1 MTIRRFL
8 LAAAIAVAFGA
19 GLAVAQFAFDG
30 ADAQRETEAEVRVQ
44 ARVLENGRFEVAVQ
58 QRGSGGEWGGRRL
71 PELRVLD
78 PAAPAGRWFNSSP
91 LPAVAD
97 DAARPLFCV
106 IGHGQL
112 DDYFWGVLRSYSNR
126 AARDLDA
133 DVRFET
139 HLDSAGHAA
148 AIRQCSADGAA
159 VIASSLVDPGT
170 MVPAL
175 REASAAGARIITF
188 NSGAEFADQAGS
200 ELHIAMDDR
209 AAGRIAA
216 EQFNAAEL
224 SGSIACLVHEAGNS
238 GLEERC
244 AGLAETYEGGDVER
258 VQLPAGADAEGIAE
272 HIAGRLAAD
281 DPPAALLALNSDT
294 ALAAL
299 EAISRTRAQLDY
311 KPLLG
316 SIGGHPQFGR
326 LPLDLRNDH
335 LLFLTNDLG
344 PAQGYLIT
352 AALRMVHEFHLP
364 ASFVVGASILEAEP
378 FIFNSRLHRADPQGE
393 ASQGVLDASDAVHR
407 GENEE

>member
-8 LAAAIAVAFGA
+8 PAAAIAIAFGA

-30 ADAQRETEAEVRVQ
+30 ADAQREPEAEVRVQ

-58 QRGSGGEWGGRRL
+58 QRGSGGEWGERRL
-71 PELRVLD
+71 PELRILD

-91 LPAVAD
+91 LPAVPD
-97 DAARPLFCV
+97 DAAQPLFCV
-106 IGHGQL
+106 IGHGHL

-139 HLDSAGHAA
+139 HLDGAGHAA

-159 VIASSLVDPGT
+159 VIASSLVAPGT

-200 ELHIAMDDR
+200 ELHIGMDDR

-224 SGSIACLVHEAGNS
+224 SGAIACLVHEAGNP

-244 AGLAETYEGGDVER
+244 AGLAETYEGSDVER
-258 VQLPAGADAEGIAE
+258 VQLPAEADAEGVAG

-378 FIFNSRLHRADPQGE
+378 FIFNSRLHRADPQSE

>member
-8 LAAAIAVAFGA
+8 FAAAIAVAFAA

-30 ADAQRETEAEVRVQ
+30 ADAHRDPEADIRVQ

-71 PELRVLD
+71 PELRILD

-91 LPAVAD
+91 LSAVAG
-97 DAARPLFCV
+97 DAEQPLFCV
-106 IGHGQL
+106 IGHGHL

-159 VIASSLVDPGT
+159 VIASSLVDPEA

-175 REASAAGARIITF
+175 QEASAAGARIITF
-188 NSGAEFADQAGS
+188 NSGGEFADRAGS

-216 EQFNAAEL
+216 EQFNAAGL
-224 SGSIACLVHEAGNS
+224 SGAIACLLHEADNS
-238 GLEERC
+238 GLDDRC
-244 AGLAETYEGGDVER
+244 AGLDETYEGGDVER
-258 VQLPAGADAEGIAE
+258 VQLPVEADAEGITG
-272 HIAGRLAAD
+272 HIAGLLAAN
-281 DPPAALLALNSDT
+281 DPPAGLLALNSDT

-299 EAISRTRAQLDY
+299 EAISRTRERLDY
-311 KPLLG
+311 EPQLG

-344 PAQGYLIT
+344 PVQGYLIT

-364 ASFVVGASILEAEP
+364 ASFIVGTSILEAEP
-378 FIFNSRLHRADPQGE
+378 FIFNSRLHRADDQG
-393 ASQGVLDASDAVHR
+393 ATSQGVVDASDAVHR
-407 GENEE
+407 GENE

>member
-8 LAAAIAVAFGA
+8 FAAAIAAAFGA
-19 GLAVAQFAFDG
+19 GLAAAQFAFDD
-30 ADAQRETEAEVRVQ
+30 ADAQRESEAEVRVQ

-58 QRGSGGEWGGRRL
+58 QRAAGGEWGERRL
-71 PELRVLD
+71 PDLRQLD
-78 PAAPAGRWFNSSP
+78 PAATAGRWYSSSP
-91 LPAVAD
+91 LPAASEG
-97 DAARPLFCV
+97 AAQPLFCV
-106 IGHGQL
+106 IGHGHL

-126 AARDLDA
+126 AARDLAA
-133 DVRFET
+133 DVRFSA
-139 HLDSAGHAA
+139 HLDSADHAA

-159 VIASSLVDPGT
+159 VIASSLVDPET

-175 REASAAGARIITF
+175 QEASAAGARIITF

-224 SGSIACLVHEAGNS
+224 SGTIACLVHEDDNT

-244 AGLAETYEGGDVER
+244 AGLADVYEGGDVER
-258 VQLPAGADAEGIAE
+258 VQLPVEADAEGITR
-272 HIAGRLAAD
+272 HIAGQLAD
-281 DPPAALLALNSDT
+281 GDPPAGLLALNSDT

-299 EAISRTRAQLDY
+299 EAISRTSDQLDY
-311 KPLLG
+311 KPQLG

-364 ASFVVGASILEAEP
+364 ASFVVGASILQAEP
-378 FIFNSRLHRADPQGE
+378 FIFNSRLHRSDPQGE

-407 GENEE
+407 GEDEE

>member
-8 LAAAIAVAFGA
+8 FAAAIAAAFAA

-30 ADAQRETEAEVRVQ
+30 ADAHRGSEAEIRVQ

-58 QRGSGGEWGGRRL
+58 QRGPGGEWGGRRL
-71 PELRVLD
+71 PELRILD

-97 DAARPLFCV
+97 GAAQPLFCV
-106 IGHGQL
+106 IGHGHL

-148 AIRQCSADGAA
+148 TIRRCSADGAA
-159 VIASSLVDPGT
+159 VIASSLVDPEA

-175 REASAAGARIITF
+175 QEASAAGARIITF
-188 NSGAEFADQAGS
+188 NSGGEFAGQAGS

-216 EQFNAAEL
+216 EQFNAAKL
-224 SGSIACLVHEAGNS
+224 SGAIACLVHEADNS
-238 GLEERC
+238 GLDERC
-244 AGLAETYEGGDVER
+244 AGLDEAYEGGDVER
-258 VQLPAGADAEGIAE
+258 VQLPVEADAEGITG
-272 HIAGRLAAD
+272 HIAGLLAAD
-281 DPPAALLALNSDT
+281 DPPTGLLALNSDT

-299 EAISRTRAQLDY
+299 EAISRTREQLDY
-311 KPLLG
+311 EPQLG

-344 PAQGYLIT
+344 PVQGYLIT
-352 AALRMVHEFHLP
+352 AALRMVYEFHLP
-364 ASFVVGASILEAEP
+364 ASFIVGTSILEAEP
-378 FIFNSRLHRADPQGE
+378 FIFNSRLHRADDQGE
-393 ASQGVLDASDAVHR
+393 ASQGVVEASDAVHR
-407 GENEE
+407 GENK

>member
-8 LAAAIAVAFGA
+8 FAAAIAVAFGA
-19 GLAVAQFAFDG
+19 GLAIAQFAFDG
-30 ADAQRETEAEVRVQ
+30 ADAQREPEAEVRVQ

-58 QRGSGGEWGGRRL
+58 QRGPGGEWGEQLL
-71 PELRVLD
+71 PELRILD

-91 LPAVAD
+91 LPAVPD
-97 DAARPLFCV
+97 DPAQPLFCV
-106 IGHGQL
+106 IGHGHL

-133 DVRFET
+133 DVRFST
-139 HLDSAGHAA
+139 HLDSAGHVA

-159 VIASSLVDPGT
+159 VIASSLVDPET

-175 REASAAGARIITF
+175 QEASAAGARIITF
-188 NSGAEFADQAGS
+188 NSGAEFADQTGS

-216 EQFNAAEL
+216 EQFNAADL
-224 SGSIACLVHEAGNS
+224 SGAIACLVHEAGNT

-244 AGLAETYEGGDVER
+244 AGLEETYEGGDVER
-258 VQLPAGADAEGIAE
+258 VQLPVEADAEGITE
-272 HIAGRLAAD
+272 HIAGLLAGD

-299 EAISRTRAQLDY
+299 EAINRAREQLAY
-311 KPLLG
+311 KPQLG
-316 SIGGHPQFGR
+316 SIGGHPQFSR

-335 LLFLTNDLG
+335 LLFVTNDLG

-364 ASFVVGASILEAEP
+364 ASFVVGASILKAEP
-378 FIFNSRLHRADPQGE
+378 FIFNSRLHRSDPQGE
-393 ASQGVLDASDAVHR
+393 ASQGVVDASDAVHR
-407 GENEE
+407 GEDEE

>member
-1 MTIRRFL
+1 MTIRRSLF
-8 LAAAIAVAFGA
+8 AAAIAVAFAA
-19 GLAVAQFAFDG
+19 GLAVAQFALGG
-30 ADAQRETEAEVRVQ
+30 ADAHRGSEAEIRVQ

-58 QRGSGGEWGGRRL
+58 QRGPGGEWGERQL
-71 PELRVLD
+71 PELRILD
-78 PAAPAGRWFNSSP
+78 PAAPVGRWFNSSP
-91 LPAVAD
+91 LPAVPD
-97 DAARPLFCV
+97 DAAQPLFCV
-106 IGHGQL
+106 IGHGHL

-159 VIASSLVDPGT
+159 VIASSLVDPEA

-175 REASAAGARIITF
+175 QEASAAGARIITF
-188 NSGAEFADQAGS
+188 NSGGEFADQAGS

-224 SGSIACLVHEAGNS
+224 SGAIACLVHEADNS
-238 GLEERC
+238 GLDERC
-244 AGLAETYEGGDVER
+244 AGLDEAYEGGDVER
-258 VQLPAGADAEGIAE
+258 VQLPIEADAEGITG
-272 HIAGRLAAD
+272 HVAGLLAAD
-281 DPPAALLALNSDT
+281 DPPAGLLALNSDT

-299 EAISRTRAQLDY
+299 EAISRTREQLDY
-311 KPLLG
+311 EPQLG

-344 PAQGYLIT
+344 PVQGYLIT

-364 ASFVVGASILEAEP
+364 ASFIVGTSILEAEP

-393 ASQGVLDASDAVHR
+393 TSQGVVEASDAVHR
-407 GENEE
+407 GENE

>member
-1 MTIRRFL
+1 MTIRRSLF
-8 LAAAIAVAFGA
+8 AAAIAVAFAA

-30 ADAQRETEAEVRVQ
+30 ADAHRDPEAEIRVQ

-58 QRGSGGEWGGRRL
+58 QRGPGGEWGERQL
-71 PELRVLD
+71 PELRILD

-91 LPAVAD
+91 LPAVPD
-97 DAARPLFCV
+97 DAAQPLFCV
-106 IGHGQL
+106 IGHGHL

-159 VIASSLVDPGT
+159 VIASSLVDPEA

-175 REASAAGARIITF
+175 QEASAAGARIITF
-188 NSGAEFADQAGS
+188 NSGGEFADQAGS

-224 SGSIACLVHEAGNS
+224 SGAIACLVHEADNS
-238 GLEERC
+238 GLDERC
-244 AGLAETYEGGDVER
+244 AGLDETYEGGDVER
-258 VQLPAGADAEGIAE
+258 VQLPVEADAEGITG
-272 HIAGRLAAD
+272 HIAGLLAAD
-281 DPPAALLALNSDT
+281 DPPAGLLALNSDT

-299 EAISRTRAQLDY
+299 EAISRTREQLDY
-311 KPLLG
+311 EPQLG

-335 LLFLTNDLG
+335 LLFLANDLG
-344 PAQGYLIT
+344 PVQGYLIT

-364 ASFVVGASILEAEP
+364 ASFIVGTSILEAEP
-378 FIFNSRLHRADPQGE
+378 FIFNSRLHRADDQGE
-393 ASQGVLDASDAVHR
+393 ASQGVVEASDAVHR
-407 GENEE
+407 GENK